1 MSFLLQ
7 NEHWEYKRISP
18 HEVSI
23 AKSVRLKRMRLW
35 GAVSGCASL
44 PVSCSTTFLT
54 GEAGFTGQQTA
65 ALVRQSTRCSLEKL
79 PVLLWSTLIPV
90 PVCLADRKPQEPTHP
105 CAHPVS
111 LQMQSTAPE
120 HPGGSGWRQID
131 VTMCRNSGR
140 DVRVP
145 WVKTLAPDTVK
156 QKLPWCGGSQAKV
169 SW

>member
-90 PVCLADRKPQEPTHP
+90 PVCSAGRKPQEPTHP

>member
-23 AKSVRLKRMRLW
+23 AKSVRLKRIRLW

-65 ALVRQSTRCSLEKL
+65 ALVWQSTRCSLEKL

-90 PVCLADRKPQEPTHP
+90 PVCLAGRKPQEPTRP